1 MKFLTEKTC
10 LKLSWQYFL
19 NWSICLWSVLPYEG
33 GVRVVGAGRAVPI
46 DAHAPFCPLLAA
58 GEEAWT
64 WTQPSL
70 LSASPGIGLPVLSV
84 RPFRSA
90 VGQLI
95 GEGAA
100 GRIVFFGG
108 FFLLLCCLGP
118 RKVPNAERSTR
129 CPGANLEADR
139 STWVQFKVSRRE
151 RRCVGTLK
159 LLGTDVMM
167 LGFFF
172 LGKTKINSSHS
183 FCFIASLRM
192 DWMRAGHQ
200 LPNNGLLLF

>member
-1 MKFLTEKTC
+1 MLC
-10 LKLSWQYFL
+10 QR
-19 NWSICLWSVLPYEG
+19 SVTPWGRGQGL
-33 GVRVVGAGRAVPI
+33 RSGAGRAVPI

-70 LSASPGIGLPVLSV
+70 LSASPGKGLPVLSV
-84 RPFRSA
+84 RPCRSA

-100 GRIVFFGG
+100 GRIVVFLVVVFSLFFS
-108 FFLLLCCLGP
+108 LGP
-118 RKVPNAERSTR
+118 RKVSNAERSTR

-151 RRCVGTLK
+151 RRCVGMLEV
-159 LLGTDVMM
+159 LGADVM
-167 LGFFF
+167 LLFFFVFF
-172 LGKTKINSSHS
+172 LGLTLKQIHVTAVFHCKSAH
-183 FCFIASLRM
+183 
-192 DWMRAGHQ
+192 
-200 LPNNGLLLF
+200 GLNARRN